1 MDWESQDDGF
11 IAKLLVEDGA
21 KDISVGEPVLVFVE
35 DEVHPSLLGT
45 GQPRVYRASACHA
58 ALATCCVLPRTLMC
72 RDS

>member
-35 DEVHPSLLGT
+35 DEVQST
-45 GQPRVYRASACHA
+45 ASEHQATLCASEAAHHA
-58 ALATCCVLPRTLMC
+58 APAC
-72 RDS
+72 